1 MSGIRGL
8 LGFQFWV
15 DNEKRAPIEA
25 LLQNKDRI
33 SPERAAILKELETEI
48 SKAIQVDK
56 GGSLFAQ

>member
-15 DNEKRAPIEA
+15 DNEKKAPIEA

-33 SPERAAILKELETEI
+33 SPERAAILKELGL
-48 SKAIQVDK
+48 KMNKDMQVDK
-56 GGSLFAQ
+56 GGSLFAK